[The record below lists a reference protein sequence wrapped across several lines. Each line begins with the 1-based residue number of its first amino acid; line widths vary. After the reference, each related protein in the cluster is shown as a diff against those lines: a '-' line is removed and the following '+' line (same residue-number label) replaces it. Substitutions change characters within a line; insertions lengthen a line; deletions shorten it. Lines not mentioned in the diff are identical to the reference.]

1 MSDRDVRSLEERARR
16 LIMASIDGELSGG
29 ERGELERL
37 LDEHPALREEWARF
51 QRVKEVTEAMALRP
65 APEEVWSDYWASVY
79 SRLERGIG
87 WILFS
92 LGAIVLLSYGAWA
105 GVEEL
110 IADATIPL
118 FVKVAL
124 LALTVGTVVLLVS
137 VVREKLFVGRRQRY
151 KDVER

>member
-1 MSDRDVRSLEERARR
+1 VSDREVRSPEERARR
-16 LIMASIDGELSGG
+16 LIMASIDGELASG

-37 LDEHPALREEWARF
+37 LDAHPTLRAEWARF
-51 QRVKEVTEAMALRP
+51 QRVKEVTEAMALRR

-105 GVEEL
+105 GVKEL
-110 IADATIPL
+110 IADATMPW
-118 FVKVAL
+118 FVKVSL

-137 VVREKLFVGRRQRY
+137 VVREKVFVGRRQRY

>member
-1 MSDRDVRSLEERARR
+1 VSEREVRSPEERARR

-37 LDEHPALREEWARF
+37 LDEHPALRVEWARF

-92 LGAIVLLSYGAWA
+92 LGAIVLLSYGAWT
-105 GVEEL
+105 GVREL
-110 IADATIPL
+110 IADAAMPW
-118 FVKVAL
+118 FVKVSL
-124 LALTVGTVVLLVS
+124 MALTIGTVVLLVS
-137 VVREKLFVGRRQRY
+137 VIREKVFVGQRQRY

>member
-1 MSDRDVRSLEERARR
+1 MSDKEVRSPEERARR

-37 LDEHPALREEWARF
+37 LEEHPALRAEWARF
-51 QRVKEVTEAMALRP
+51 RRVKEVTEAMALRP

-92 LGAIVLLSYGAWA
+92 LGAIVLLSYGAWM
-105 GVEEL
+105 GVREL
-110 IADATIPL
+110 LADATMPW
-118 FVKVAL
+118 FVKAAL
-124 LALTVGTVVLLVS
+124 LALTVGVVVLLVS
-137 VVREKLFVGRRQRY
+137 VVREKVFVGRRQRY
-151 KDVER
+151 KGVER

>member
-1 MSDRDVRSLEERARR
+1 
-16 LIMASIDGELSGG
+16 MASIDGELSGG

-37 LDEHPALREEWARF
+37 LDEHPALRVEWARF

-92 LGAIVLLSYGAWA
+92 LGAIVLLSYGAWT
-105 GVEEL
+105 GVREL
-110 IADATIPL
+110 IADATMPW
-118 FVKVAL
+118 FMKVSL

-137 VVREKLFVGRRQRY
+137 VVREKAFVGRRQRY

>member
-1 MSDRDVRSLEERARR
+1 MSDREVRSPEERARR

-37 LDEHPALREEWARF
+37 LDEHPALRAEWARF
-51 QRVKEVTEAMALRP
+51 QRVKEVTEAMALRR

-92 LGAIVLLSYGAWA
+92 LGAIVLLSYGAWL
-105 GVEEL
+105 GVREL
-110 IADATIPL
+110 IADATMPL
-118 FVKVAL
+118 FVKVSLA
-124 LALTVGTVVLLVS
+124 ALTVGAVVLLVS
-137 VVREKLFVGRRQRY
+137 VVREKVFVGRRQRY

>member
-1 MSDRDVRSLEERARR
+1 
-16 LIMASIDGELSGG
+16 MASIDGELASG

-37 LDEHPALREEWARF
+37 LDAHPTLRAEWARF
-51 QRVKEVTEAMALRP
+51 QRVKEVTEAMALRR

-105 GVEEL
+105 GVKEL
-110 IADATIPL
+110 IADATMPW
-118 FVKVAL
+118 FVKVSL

-137 VVREKLFVGRRQRY
+137 VVREKVFVGRRQRY

>member
-1 MSDRDVRSLEERARR
+1 

-37 LDEHPALREEWARF
+37 LDEHPALRVEWARF

-92 LGAIVLLSYGAWA
+92 LGAIVLLSYGAWT
-105 GVEEL
+105 GVREL
-110 IADATIPL
+110 IADATMPW
-118 FVKVAL
+118 FMKVSL

-137 VVREKLFVGRRQRY
+137 VVREKAFVGRRQRY

>member
-1 MSDRDVRSLEERARR
+1 
-16 LIMASIDGELSGG
+16 MASIDGELAGG

-37 LDEHPALREEWARF
+37 LDEHPALRAEWARF
-51 QRVKEVTEAMALRP
+51 QRVKEVTETMALRP

-79 SRLERGIG
+79 SRFERGIG

-105 GVEEL
+105 AVKEL
-110 IADATIPL
+110 IADATMPW
-118 FVKVAL
+118 FVKASL
-124 LALTVGTVVLLVS
+124 LALTVGTAVLLVS
-137 VVREKLFVGRRQRY
+137 VVREKVFVGRRQRY

>member
-1 MSDRDVRSLEERARR
+1 VSDREVRSPEERARR

-29 ERGELERL
+29 ERVELQRL
-37 LDEHPALREEWARF
+37 LDEHPALRAEWARF
-51 QRVKEVTEAMALRP
+51 QRVKEVTGAMALRP

-92 LGAIVLLSYGAWA
+92 LGAIVLLSYGAWT
-105 GVEEL
+105 GVREL
-110 IADATIPL
+110 LADATMPWFL
-118 FVKVAL
+118 KVSL

-137 VVREKLFVGRRQRY
+137 VVREKVFVGRRQRY

>member
-1 MSDRDVRSLEERARR
+1 
-16 LIMASIDGELSGG
+16 MASIDGELAGG

-37 LDEHPALREEWARF
+37 LDEHPALRAESARF

-92 LGAIVLLSYGAWA
+92 LGAIVVLSYGAWT
-105 GVEEL
+105 GVREL
-110 IADATIPL
+110 LADATMPW
-118 FVKVAL
+118 FVKVSL
-124 LALTVGTVVLLVS
+124 LALTIGTVVLLVS
-137 VVREKLFVGRRQRY
+137 VLREKVFVGRRQRY

>member
-1 MSDRDVRSLEERARR
+1 MSDREVRSPEERARR
-16 LIMASIDGELSGG
+16 LIMASIDGELASG

-37 LDEHPALREEWARF
+37 LDAHPTLRAEWARF
-51 QRVKEVTEAMALRP
+51 QRVKEVTEAMALRR

-105 GVEEL
+105 GVKEL
-110 IADATIPL
+110 IADATMPW
-118 FVKVAL
+118 FVKVSL

-137 VVREKLFVGRRQRY
+137 VVREKVFVGRRQRY

>member
-1 MSDRDVRSLEERARR
+1 MSDKEVRSPEERARR
-16 LIMASIDGELSGG
+16 LIMASLDGELSGG

-37 LDEHPALREEWARF
+37 LDAHPTLRAEWARF
-51 QRVKEVTEAMALRP
+51 QRVKEVTETMALRP

-105 GVEEL
+105 GVKEL
-110 IADATIPL
+110 IADATIPW
-118 FVKVAL
+118 FVKVSL
-124 LALTVGTVVLLVS
+124 LALTVGAVVLLVS
-137 VVREKLFVGRRQRY
+137 VVREKVFVARRQRY

>member
-1 MSDRDVRSLEERARR
+1 MSDREVRSPEERARR
-16 LIMASIDGELSGG
+16 LIMASIDGELAGG

-37 LDEHPALREEWARF
+37 LDERPALRAESARL

-92 LGAIVLLSYGAWA
+92 LGAIVVLSYGAWT
-105 GVEEL
+105 GVREL
-110 IADATIPL
+110 LADATMPW
-118 FVKVAL
+118 FVKASL
-124 LALTVGTVVLLVS
+124 LALTVGVVVLLVS
-137 VVREKLFVGRRQRY
+137 VVREKVFVGRRQRY